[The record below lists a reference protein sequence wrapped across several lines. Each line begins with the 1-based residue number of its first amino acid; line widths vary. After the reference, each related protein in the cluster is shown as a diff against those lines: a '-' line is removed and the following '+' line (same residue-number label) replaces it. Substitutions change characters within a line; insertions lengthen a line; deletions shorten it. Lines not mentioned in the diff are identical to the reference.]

1 MIPGWQMEGYERLR
15 TEIVK
20 SAVNDYKNALKKSK
34 RIGCKCTEETEL
46 EKWFLSKWGQLL
58 SGDNGEYIIEKCRQS
73 YNTSDCKKGKRHI
86 PDDVQKRIY
95 ADYKRGEST
104 SAIMKQYR
112 VGSATLYKIVR
123 RWEK

>member
-1 MIPGWQMEGYERLR
+1 MVPGWQMAAYERLR

-34 RIGCKCTEETEL
+34 RIGCKCKDETEL

-73 YNTSDCKKGKRHI
+73 YSTSVCKKGKQHI

-95 ADYKRGEST
+95 ADYKRGES
-104 SAIMKQYR
+104 SKAIIQRYG
-112 VGSATLYKIVR
+112 VCHATLYKIVR